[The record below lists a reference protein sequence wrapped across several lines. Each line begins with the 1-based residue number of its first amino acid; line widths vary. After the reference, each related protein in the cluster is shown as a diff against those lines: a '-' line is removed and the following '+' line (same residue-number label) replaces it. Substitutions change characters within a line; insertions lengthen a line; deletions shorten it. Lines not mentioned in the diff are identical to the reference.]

1 MALPVPESAAGT
13 RVDILRTLAEHPE
26 GLSDRELA
34 EALGASHPGI
44 DYKAVNHQCRK
55 LVTAGTVERVGT
67 KPVRTRLRPGVLPDD
82 GTPEPAPSAP
92 SPDRPIE
99 EPDATSDAPDVT
111 LAPMIAGL
119 PPVQVAVLAALVDA
133 PEGLTDN
140 EIAAVLA
147 PAHPD
152 VDPKAFN
159 YQCRKL
165 VKAGLVERTGRAK
178 DVPIR
183 TRITEAGREEAA
195 RSAPAPVEPALRFTD
210 PTVFTAEPSGTSE
223 SSGTSE
229 NGDAP
234 RNGDAPGIAA
244 VPVLREDPADDAPPD
259 DTPTRRPRH
268 RPKAPSDD
276 LARRRRSER
285 AGDDPDETPLRFL
298 PFSASASL
306 VLRERLAERAALRAV
321 PPRTREVVLPRRDVL
336 QGWSRTQNV
345 AAAITTWLT
354 RRGGTVRRVTE
365 QGPAL
370 DLVAHLDGEDVHVE
384 VTGWP
389 PDGARTHPST
399 LAADWFRAASEAAVQ
414 RRRAHPRS
422 RVVIALPDTRRYR
435 GLAAD
440 AAAPLGDARAEVWFV
455 DAAGRVQLS

>member
-13 RVDILRTLAEHPE
+13 REDILRTLVEHPE

-34 EALGASHPGI
+34 EALTGLHPGI

-55 LVTAGTVERVGT
+55 LVTAGAVERVGT
-67 KPVRTRLRPGVLPDD
+67 KPVRTRLVPGFVPDD
-82 GTPEPAPSAP
+82 GSDDGPDASPP
-92 SPDRPIE
+92 PDRPIE
-99 EPDATSDAPDVT
+99 EPGPATDAPDVSP
-111 LAPMIAGL
+111 APTISGL
-119 PPVQVAVLAALVDA
+119 PPVQAAVLAALVDA
-133 PEGLTDN
+133 PAGLTDN

-165 VKAGLVERTGRAK
+165 VKAGLVERSARSK
-178 DVPIR
+178 DAPIR
-183 TRITEAGREEAA
+183 TRITEAGREEAT
-195 RSAPAPVEPALRFTD
+195 RPAPELPGSPQLPEATERPTLTVSPEPTRPAAPRTD
-210 PTVFTAEPSGTSE
+210 PTVFTADTRDEVEDEEPPS
-223 SSGTSE
+223 
-229 NGDAP
+229 
-234 RNGDAPGIAA
+234 
-244 VPVLREDPADDAPPD
+244 
-259 DTPTRRPRH
+259 RRPRS

-298 PFSASASL
+298 PVSPSASV
-306 VLRERLAERAALRAV
+306 VLRERLAQRAALRAV
-321 PPRTREVVLPRRDVL
+321 PTRPPEVVIPQRDVL

-345 AAAITTWLT
+345 AAAVATWLT
-354 RRGGTVRRVTE
+354 RRGGTVRRATE

-370 DLVAHLDGEDVHVE
+370 DLVAALDGEDVHVE

-399 LAADWFRAASEAAVQ
+399 LAADWFRAAGAAAVQ

-435 GLAAD
+435 SLAAD
-440 AAAPLGDARAEVWFV
+440 AATTLSQARAEVWFV
-455 DAAGRVQLS
+455 DAAGQVQLS

>member
-13 RVDILRTLAEHPE
+13 REDILRTLAERPE

-34 EALGASHPGI
+34 EALTDRHPGI

-55 LVTAGTVERVGT
+55 LVGTGAVERVGT
-67 KPVRTRLRPGVLPDD
+67 KPVRTRLRPGFVPELPEL
-82 GTPEPAPSAP
+82 PELPEEPAAP
-92 SPDRPIE
+92 GPPDRPIE
-99 EPDATSDAPDVT
+99 EPDAAADAPGVSP
-111 LAPMIAGL
+111 APTIAGL
-119 PPVQVAVLAALVDA
+119 PPVQAAVLAALVDA
-133 PEGLTDN
+133 PAGLTDN

-165 VKAGLVERTGRAK
+165 VKAGLVERTARSK
-178 DVPIR
+178 DAPIR
-183 TRITEAGREEAA
+183 TRLTDAGREEAA
-195 RSAPAPVEPALRFTD
+195 RPAPEPEPAAPRLTD
-210 PTVFTAEPSGTSE
+210 PTVFTADARDDEEDEPPS
-223 SSGTSE
+223 
-229 NGDAP
+229 
-234 RNGDAPGIAA
+234 
-244 VPVLREDPADDAPPD
+244 
-259 DTPTRRPRH
+259 RRPRP

-276 LARRRRSER
+276 LAAVRRSER

-298 PFSASASL
+298 PVSASASV
-306 VLRERLAERAALRAV
+306 VLRERLAQRAALRAA
-321 PPRTREVVLPRRDVL
+321 PPRPPEVVLPQRDVL

-345 AAAITTWLT
+345 AAAVATWLT
-354 RRGGTVRRVTE
+354 RRGGTVRRATE

-370 DLVAHLDGEDVHVE
+370 DLVAGLDGEDVHVE

-399 LAADWFRAASEAAVQ
+399 LAADWFRAASAAAVQ

-440 AAAPLGDARAEVWFV
+440 ATTTLSQARAEVWFV
-455 DAAGRVQLS
+455 DAAGQVQLS

>member
-13 RVDILRTLAEHPE
+13 REDILRTLVEHPE

-34 EALGASHPGI
+34 ETLVGTHPGI
-44 DYKAVNHQCRK
+44 GYKAVNHQCRK
-55 LVTAGTVERVGT
+55 LVTAGAVERVGT
-67 KPVRTRLRPGVLPDD
+67 KPVRTRLVPGYV
-82 GTPEPAPSAP
+82 PAELAP
-92 SPDRPIE
+92 PDRPIE
-99 EPDATSDAPDVT
+99 EPQPSSDAPDVS
-111 LAPMIAGL
+111 LAPTTTGLPGQPGPPGL
-119 PPVQVAVLAALVDA
+119 PPVQAAVLAALVDA
-133 PEGLTDN
+133 PAGLTDN

-165 VKAGLVERTGRAK
+165 VKAGLVERSARSK
-178 DVPIR
+178 DAPIR
-183 TRITEAGREEAA
+183 TRITDAGREAAA
-195 RSAPAPVEPALRFTD
+195 RPAPEPPRPFTD
-210 PTVFTAEPSGTSE
+210 PTVFTADSRDEQEDEEPPS
-223 SSGTSE
+223 
-229 NGDAP
+229 
-234 RNGDAPGIAA
+234 
-244 VPVLREDPADDAPPD
+244 
-259 DTPTRRPRH
+259 RRPRP

-276 LARRRRSER
+276 LARIRRSER

-298 PFSASASL
+298 PFSASASV
-306 VLRERLAERAALRAV
+306 VLRERLAQRAALRAV
-321 PPRTREVVLPRRDVL
+321 PPRSREVVVPQRDVL

-345 AAAITTWLT
+345 AAAVATWLT
-354 RRGGTVRRVTE
+354 RRGGTVRRATE

-370 DLVAHLDGEDVHVE
+370 DLVAGLDGEDVHVE

-399 LAADWFRAASEAAVQ
+399 LAADWFRAASAAAVQ

-435 GLAAD
+435 SLAAD
-440 AAAPLGDARAEVWFV
+440 AVSTLEQARAEVWFV
-455 DAAGRVQLS
+455 DAAGHVQLS

>member
-13 RVDILRTLAEHPE
+13 REDILRTLVGHPE

-34 EALGASHPGI
+34 ETLVEAHPGI

-55 LVTAGTVERVGT
+55 LVTAGAVERVGT
-67 KPVRTRLRPGVLPDD
+67 KPVRTRLAPGYVP
-82 GTPEPAPSAP
+82 PAP
-92 SPDRPIE
+92 PDRPIE
-99 EPDATSDAPDVT
+99 EPEPSTDAPDVS
-111 LAPMIAGL
+111 LAPTTTGLSGL
-119 PPVQVAVLAALVDA
+119 PPVQAAVLAALVDA
-133 PEGLTDN
+133 PAGLTDN

-165 VKAGLVERTGRAK
+165 VKAGLVERSARSK
-178 DVPIR
+178 DAPIR
-183 TRITEAGREEAA
+183 TRITDAGREEAA
-195 RSAPAPVEPALRFTD
+195 SAVLPAPEPDRAFTD
-210 PTVFTAEPSGTSE
+210 PTVFTADSRDEQEDEEPPS
-223 SSGTSE
+223 
-229 NGDAP
+229 
-234 RNGDAPGIAA
+234 
-244 VPVLREDPADDAPPD
+244 
-259 DTPTRRPRH
+259 RRPRP

-276 LARRRRSER
+276 LARIRRSER

-298 PFSASASL
+298 PFSASASV
-306 VLRERLAERAALRAV
+306 VLRERLAQRAALRAV
-321 PPRTREVVLPRRDVL
+321 PARSREVVVPQRDVL

-345 AAAITTWLT
+345 AAAVATWLT
-354 RRGGTVRRVTE
+354 RRGGTVRRATE

-370 DLVAHLDGEDVHVE
+370 DLVAGLDGEDVHVE

-399 LAADWFRAASEAAVQ
+399 LAADWFRAASAAAVQ

-440 AAAPLGDARAEVWFV
+440 AASTLEQARAEVWFV
-455 DAAGRVQLS
+455 DAAGAVQLS

>member
-13 RVDILRTLAEHPE
+13 REDILRTLVEHPE

-34 EALGASHPGI
+34 EALAGQHPGI

-55 LVTAGTVERVGT
+55 LVALGAVERVGE
-67 KPVRTRLRPGVLPDD
+67 KPVRTRLRPGYVPDD
-82 GTPEPAPSAP
+82 GSRGSEADAAP
-92 SPDRPIE
+92 PDRPIE
-99 EPDATSDAPDVT
+99 ESDPSSDAPDVSP
-111 LAPMIAGL
+111 APTITGL
-119 PPVQVAVLAALVDA
+119 PPVQAGILAALADA
-133 PEGLTDN
+133 DDGLTDN
-140 EIAAVLA
+140 EIAAALA
-147 PAHPD
+147 AGHPD

-165 VKAGLVERTGRAK
+165 VKAGLVERSARSK
-178 DVPIR
+178 DAPIR
-183 TRITEAGREEAA
+183 TRITATGRAEAA
-195 RSAPAPVEPALRFTD
+195 TAAASAPAPVAAAETVPEPPADVPDIPETPPVPATLRYTD
-210 PTVFTAEPSGTSE
+210 PTIFTADADAEPAAPAVG
-223 SSGTSE
+223 
-229 NGDAP
+229 NG
-234 RNGDAPGIAA
+234 
-244 VPVLREDPADDAPPD
+244 
-259 DTPTRRPRH
+259 RPRP

-276 LARRRRSER
+276 IARIRRSER

-306 VLRERLAERAALRAV
+306 VLRERLAQRAALRAA
-321 PPRTREVVLPRRDVL
+321 PAPTREVVLPVRDVL

-345 AAAITTWLT
+345 AAAVATWLT
-354 RRGGTVRRVTE
+354 HRGGTVRRAAE

-370 DLVAHLDGEDVHVE
+370 DLVAALDGEDVHVE

-399 LAADWFRAASEAAVQ
+399 LAADWFRAASAAAVQ

-440 AAAPLGDARAEVWFV
+440 AAPTLADARAEVWFV